1 MVPARAGPMA
11 LTGVSSRG
19 VAGTPSVVK
28 EMETPFRLRLELSDE
43 NPGSAGT
50 PAARTR
56 GAADAAAR
64 EVLATFRTAA
74 KLQVN
79 DPDYHYI
86 LGDAL
91 AQLGRHAEAVPVL
104 REAIQMNRDEA
115 AYHTALAKS
124 LWALGE
130 HEAAV
135 TSFREVTR
143 LQPDDVSA
151 LNALGVALTAASHYR
166 EAVRTFHSAL
176 QLDRG
181 QGPVYNNL
189 GVALFRSGRQG
200 EASRAFRRAIQL
212 GAPDDAEAHRNLGLA
227 LLASGRPQQ
236 ALPSFREAIRRHPE
250 DPQGHLDL
258 GDLLNS
264 QGRSVEALAA
274 YDEAFRLDPGCLRDR
289 PESHES
295 REAIRLQQLRE
306 EVRSEAQPSHP
317 GVQLWKG
324 LLAAGH
330 ALRAVVPSPKGTVW
344 VLLALVLLGRV
355 TWVTSIPY
363 VDYWLFK
370 DKVAE
375 IAGAPVREDAEVLQL
390 ILQAANERGL
400 EDHVKA
406 DSCSVETKGKWRI
419 IRCEYSH
426 PVQLLPGVAPTLRF
440 RFKVERPFFAGE
452 TIFL

>member
-1 MVPARAGPMA
+1 MSLLR
-11 LTGVSSRG
+11 LTGLSSPG
-19 VAGTPSVVK
+19 YSGSPNVAK
-28 EMETPFRLRLELSDE
+28 EMEPPFRLRLELSDE
-43 NPGSAGT
+43 DPRPAGAG
-50 PAARTR
+50 AARAR
-56 GAADAAAR
+56 VAADAAAAK

-91 AQLGRHAEAVPVL
+91 AQLGRHGEAVPVL

-124 LWALGE
+124 LWILGE

-135 TSFREVTR
+135 ASFCEVTR
-143 LQPDDVSA
+143 LRPDDVSA
-151 LNALGVALTAASHYR
+151 LNALGVALTAASRYR
-166 EAVRTFHSAL
+166 EAVHTFHSAL
-176 QLDRG
+176 QLDQG
-181 QGPVYNNL
+181 QAPVYNNL

-212 GAPDDAEAHRNLGLA
+212 GSPDDAEAHRNLGLA
-227 LLASGRPQQ
+227 LQASGRPEQ
-236 ALPSFREAIRRHPE
+236 ALSSFREAIRRQPY
-250 DPQGHLDL
+250 DPHGHLDL
-258 GDLLNS
+258 GDFLNA
-264 QGRSVEALAA
+264 QGRSDDALAA
-274 YDEAFRLDPGCLRDR
+274 YDEAVRLDPGCLRER

-306 EVRSEAQPSHP
+306 EVRSEAQPRHP
-317 GVQLWKG
+317 AVQLWKG

-330 ALRAVVPSPKGTVW
+330 ALRGVVPKPKGAVW
-344 VLLALVLLGRV
+344 ALLALVLLGRV
-355 TWVTSIPY
+355 TWATSIPY
-363 VDYWLFK
+363 VDYWLFR

-375 IAGAPVREDAEVLQL
+375 IAGAPVRDDAEVLQL
-390 ILQAANERGL
+390 ILQAASERGL

-406 DSCSVETKGKWRI
+406 DNCSVETRGKWRI

-426 PVQLLPGVAPTLRF
+426 PLQLLPGVAPTLRF